1 MLPRRARSQ
10 KLRKWRS
17 RGVNDLELGSFE
29 IYLRPDH
36 PSHISTDTC
45 STRYHTSLLAQNQ
58 TVHLDMTRVT
68 AFGFPKKGNTASTW
82 DELTGQAGGDAES
95 SSKGAERQQGEAD
108 KKRKRRE
115 DKGGEGEGNG
125 RAGGWGRN
133 EDVKRTP
140 LLLTSTLL
148 TSQLTFSLIS
158 FHLIRQG
165 RQIRTTPSRPDRDQE
180 LFDRLLRLSIQ
191 GSRG

>member
-1 MLPRRARSQ
+1 MIAATLELYVLLPRRARSQ

-95 SSKGAERQQGEAD
+95 SSKVLSVSKERQTRRGREGKTREERGKVTGGQAD
-108 KKRKRRE
+108 
-115 DKGGEGEGNG
+115 GGETRMSN
-125 RAGGWGRN
+125 
-133 EDVKRTP
+133 V
-140 LLLTSTLL
+140 
-148 TSQLTFSLIS
+148 
-158 FHLIRQG
+158 
-165 RQIRTTPSRPDRDQE
+165 
-180 LFDRLLRLSIQ
+180 RLCF
-191 GSRG
+191 